1 MLFIVFMPLFCK
13 CHFQICLNRAGF
25 EKNFFFPKKSEKN
38 GTEANIKIGYNSPNS
53 QLFSQIISNRFPKGI
68 NVRQLKATLSNEF
81 PFL

>member
-1 MLFIVFMPLFCK
+1 MYCVSALVLIANVIV
-13 CHFQICLNRAGF
+13 
-25 EKNFFFPKKSEKN
+25 NFVSTGPVLKTIFFPKKSEKN
-38 GTEANIKIGYNSPNS
+38 GTEANIKIDYNSPNS